1 MHFDSLAA
9 DDQLGASFIESSQ
22 EKAVKQRNEQKT
34 GPRSEANPIKEVFS

>member
-9 DDQLGASFIESSQ
+9 DDQPHQASQ

-34 GPRSEANPIKEVFS
+34 GPSQGAHPTYNRNFVFN